1 MYGNV
6 LHIFDVEQASGSNP
20 LSPTTLRGFHR
31 RPASNYLVT
40 TRFLSPTITKKGAQ
54 MASVKLPDGKQLEIE
69 PGEKARDVA
78 EKIGKRLARDAV
90 VAKLDG
96 ELIDLDA
103 PLNGGGDFE
112 AVTIDS
118 SEGLEVLR
126 HSTAHAMAQAIV
138 ELYPGSKL
146 TIGPP
151 IENGFFY
158 DIEVAGR
165 ITDEDLPR
173 IEERMREIVALDLP
187 IVREEVS
194 KAEAEALYAD
204 NPYKTEII
212 EGLEDGEISV
222 YKQGDFFDLCSGPHV
237 PSTGRLGAFKLQNIA
252 GAYWRGDEKNPMLTR
267 VYGTAWPTEKE
278 LKAYLRRLEEAK
290 ARDHRKIGKDLDL
303 FTFLPKGEMM
313 RHLMEDYVR
322 EVQTRHGYEHVWTG
336 HLVNE
341 ALFAKSG
348 HLEHYR
354 ESMFPPMID
363 GETRYRLKPMNCP
376 SHMTLYNSR
385 SHSYRDLP
393 LRYAEFATLYR
404 YEKSG
409 ELTGLTRV
417 RSLTQDDA
425 HVFCTEDQIQDEF
438 ARALEI
444 VREVLDTYG
453 FADYRVQ
460 LSLRDQDVAKYV
472 ADDAKWSRAEKE
484 LREALDTAAIAYDE
498 EAGEAAFY
506 GPKADFIASDVLG
519 REWQL
524 STIQVDF
531 IQPARLG
538 CEYIGED
545 GKAHTPVL
553 LHRAVTGSTERFM
566 AVLIEHFA
574 GSFPVWLS
582 PVQAVV
588 IPVADRHLDYA
599 RGVQGQ
605 LAERDLRVEV
615 DDSQNSMQKK
625 IRDNS
630 RQKVPYLL
638 IVGDRE
644 AEQGSVNV
652 RRRGEKQQEE
662 MALGDFAEAISG
674 EVSSRR

>member
-1 MYGNV
+1 
-6 LHIFDVEQASGSNP
+6 
-20 LSPTTLRGFHR
+20 
-31 RPASNYLVT
+31 
-40 TRFLSPTITKKGAQ
+40 
-54 MASVKLPDGKQLEIE
+54 MASVTLPDGKQLEIE

-112 AVTIDS
+112 VVTIDS

-126 HSTAHAMAQAIV
+126 HSTAHAMAQAIA

-165 ITDEDLPR
+165 LTDEDLPR
-173 IEERMREIVALDLP
+173 IEERMREIVARDLP
-187 IVREEVS
+187 IQREEVS
-194 KAEAEALYAD
+194 KAEAEDLYVD
-204 NPYKTEII
+204 NPYKAEII
-212 EGLEDGEISV
+212 EGLEDGEISI

-278 LKAYLRRLEEAK
+278 LKAYLRRLDEAK

-303 FTFLPKGEMM
+303 FTFSPDTGAGIPLFLPKGEMM

-341 ALFAKSG
+341 VLFAKSG

-506 GPKADFIASDVLG
+506 GPKADFIAKDVLG

-538 CEYIGED
+538 CQYIGED

-553 LHRAVTGSTERFM
+553 LHRAVTGSTERFL
-566 AVLIEHFA
+566 AVLIEHYA
-574 GSFPVWLS
+574 GAFPVWLS

-599 RGVQGQ
+599 RGVQEQ

-630 RQKVPYLL
+630 RQKIPFLL

-652 RRRGEKQQEE
+652 RRRGQKQQEE
-662 MALGDFAEAISG
+662 MVLGDFAEAISG

>member
-1 MYGNV
+1 
-6 LHIFDVEQASGSNP
+6 
-20 LSPTTLRGFHR
+20 
-31 RPASNYLVT
+31 
-40 TRFLSPTITKKGAQ
+40 

-69 PGEKARDVA
+69 PGAKARDVA

-112 AVTIDS
+112 VVTIDS
-118 SEGLEVLR
+118 PEGLEVLR

-151 IENGFFY
+151 IENGFYY
-158 DIEVAGR
+158 DIEVEGR
-165 ITDEDLPR
+165 LTDEDLPR
-173 IEERMREIVALDLP
+173 IEERMHEIATRDLP
-187 IVREEVS
+187 IQREDVS
-194 KAEAEALYAD
+194 KAEAEDLYQD
-204 NPYKTEII
+204 NPYKTELI
-212 EGLEDGEISV
+212 EGLEDGEISI
-222 YKQGDFFDLCSGPHV
+222 YKQGDFFDLCRGPHV

-278 LKAYLRRLEEAK
+278 LQAYLRRLDEAR

-303 FTFLPKGEMM
+303 FTFSPDTGAGIPLFLPKGEMM

-484 LREALDTAAIAYDE
+484 LREALDTAAIAYHE

-506 GPKADFIASDVLG
+506 GPKADFLAKDVLG

-574 GSFPVWLS
+574 GAFPVWLS

-599 RGVQGQ
+599 RGVQEQ

-630 RQKVPYLL
+630 RQKIPYLL

-644 AEQGSVNV
+644 AEEGSVNV
-652 RRRGEKQQEE
+652 RRRGGKQQQE
-662 MALGDFAEAISG
+662 MALVDFVEAVSR
-674 EVSSRR
+674 EVRSRG

>member
-1 MYGNV
+1 
-6 LHIFDVEQASGSNP
+6 
-20 LSPTTLRGFHR
+20 
-31 RPASNYLVT
+31 
-40 TRFLSPTITKKGAQ
+40 
-54 MASVKLPDGKQLEIE
+54 MASVKLPDGKQLEIGA
-69 PGEKARDVA
+69 GEKAREVA

-96 ELIDLDA
+96 RLIDLDA
-103 PLNGGGDFE
+103 PLDGGGDFE
-112 AVTIDS
+112 VVTKDS
-118 SEGLEVLR
+118 PDGLEVLR

-146 TIGPP
+146 TLGPP

-158 DIEVAGR
+158 DIEVNGR
-165 ITDEDLPR
+165 LTDDDLPR
-173 IEERMREIVALDLP
+173 IEERMREIVARDLP
-187 IVREEVS
+187 IEREEVS
-194 KAEAEALYAD
+194 KAEAEDLYAD

-278 LKAYLRRLEEAK
+278 LKAYLRRLEEAR
-290 ARDHRKIGKDLDL
+290 ARDHRNIGKDLDL
-303 FTFLPKGEMM
+303 FTFSPDTGAGIPLFLPKGEMM

-385 SHSYRDLP
+385 AHSYRDLP

-498 EAGEAAFY
+498 ETGEAAFY
-506 GPKADFIASDVLG
+506 GPKADFLAKDVLG

-553 LHRAVTGSTERFM
+553 LHRAVTGSTERFL
-566 AVLIEHFA
+566 AVLIEHYA
-574 GSFPVWLS
+574 GAFPVWLS
-582 PVQAVV
+582 PVQSVV

-599 RGVQGQ
+599 REVQER
-605 LAERDLRVEV
+605 LAERDIRIEV

-625 IRDNS
+625 IRENS
-630 RQKVPYLL
+630 RQKIPYLL

-652 RRRGEKQQEE
+652 RRRGQKQQEE
-662 MALGDFAEAISG
+662 MALDDFAGMVLG
-674 EVSSRR
+674 EIRSRR

>member
-1 MYGNV
+1 M
-6 LHIFDVEQASGSNP
+6 S
-20 LSPTTLRGFHR
+20 
-31 RPASNYLVT
+31 
-40 TRFLSPTITKKGAQ
+40 
-54 MASVKLPDGKQLEIE
+54 SVKLPDGKQLEIE

-96 ELIDLDA
+96 RLIDLDA
-103 PLNGGGDFE
+103 PLDVGGDFE
-112 AVTIDS
+112 VVTSDS

-146 TIGPP
+146 TLGPP

-165 ITDEDLPR
+165 LTDEDLPR
-173 IEERMREIVALDLP
+173 IEERMREIVARDLP
-187 IVREEVS
+187 IEREEVS
-194 KAEAEALYAD
+194 KAEAEDLYVD
-204 NPYKTEII
+204 NPYKTELV
-212 EGLEDGEISV
+212 EALEDGEITV
-222 YKQGDFFDLCSGPHV
+222 YKQGEFFDLCRGPHV

-278 LKAYLRRLEEAK
+278 LKAYLRRLEEAR
-290 ARDHRKIGKDLDL
+290 ARDHRKIGKDLEL
-303 FTFLPKGEMM
+303 FAFSPDTGAGIPLFLPKGEML

-322 EVQTRHGYEHVWTG
+322 EIQTHHGYEHVWTG

-341 ALFAKSG
+341 ALYAKSG

-385 SHSYRDLP
+385 AHSYRDLP

-425 HVFCTEDQIQDEF
+425 HVFCTEDQIQEEF

-472 ADDAKWSRAEKE
+472 ADDAKWTRAEKE

-506 GPKADFIASDVLG
+506 GPKADFMAKDVLG

-566 AVLIEHFA
+566 AVLIEHYA
-574 GSFPVWLS
+574 GAFPVWLS

-588 IPVADRHLDYA
+588 IPVADRHVDYA
-599 RGVQGQ
+599 SEVQDK
-605 LAERDLRVEV
+605 LAARELRVEV

-625 IRDNS
+625 IRENS
-630 RQKVPYLL
+630 RQKIPYLL

-644 AEQGSVNV
+644 ADEGSVNV

-662 MALGDFAEAISG
+662 MGLGNFAEAVSR
-674 EVSSRR
+674 EVSSRS

>member
-1 MYGNV
+1 
-6 LHIFDVEQASGSNP
+6 
-20 LSPTTLRGFHR
+20 
-31 RPASNYLVT
+31 
-40 TRFLSPTITKKGAQ
+40 
-54 MASVKLPDGKQLEIE
+54 MASVKLPDGRQLEIE
-69 PGEKARDVA
+69 PGEKARGVA

-112 AVTIDS
+112 VVTIDS

-165 ITDEDLPR
+165 LTEEDLPR
-173 IEERMREIVALDLP
+173 IEERMHEIVARDLP
-187 IVREEVS
+187 IQREEVS
-194 KAEAEALYAD
+194 KAEAEDLYVD

-222 YKQGDFFDLCSGPHV
+222 YKQGEFFDLCSGPHV

-252 GAYWRGDEKNPMLTR
+252 GAYWRGDENNPMLTR
-267 VYGTAWPTEKE
+267 VYGTVWPTEKE
-278 LKAYLRRLEEAK
+278 LKAYLRRLEEAR
-290 ARDHRKIGKDLDL
+290 ARDHRKIGKDLEL
-303 FTFLPKGEMM
+303 FAFSPDTGAGIPLFLPKGEMM

-341 ALFAKSG
+341 GLFAKSG

-385 SHSYRDLP
+385 AHSYRDLP

-425 HVFCTEDQIQDEF
+425 HVFCTEDQIQEEF

-453 FADYRVQ
+453 FDEYRVQ

-506 GPKADFIASDVLG
+506 GPKADFIAKDVLG

-566 AVLIEHFA
+566 AVLIEHYA
-574 GSFPVWLS
+574 GAFPVWLS
-582 PVQAVV
+582 PVQTVV
-588 IPVADRHLDYA
+588 IPVADRHLGYA
-599 RGVQGQ
+599 REVKEQ
-605 LAERDLRVEV
+605 LAEKDLRVAV

-630 RQKVPYLL
+630 RQKIPYLL

-652 RRRGEKQQEE
+652 RKRGEKQQEE
-662 MALGDFAEAISG
+662 MALDGFAEAVLG
-674 EVSSRR
+674 EVRSRT

>member
-1 MYGNV
+1 
-6 LHIFDVEQASGSNP
+6 
-20 LSPTTLRGFHR
+20 
-31 RPASNYLVT
+31 
-40 TRFLSPTITKKGAQ
+40 
-54 MASVKLPDGKQLEIE
+54 MASVKLPDGKELEID

-96 ELIDLDA
+96 ELVDLDA

-112 AVTIDS
+112 VVTIDS

-194 KAEAEALYAD
+194 KAEAEALYED

-222 YKQGDFFDLCSGPHV
+222 YKQGNFFDLCSGPHV

-303 FTFLPKGEMM
+303 FTFSPDTGAGIPLFLPKGEMM

-341 ALFAKSG
+341 ILFAKSG

-438 ARALEI
+438 ARALQI

-460 LSLRDQDVAKYV
+460 LSLRDQDVVKYV

-574 GSFPVWLS
+574 GAFPVWLS

-599 RGVQGQ
+599 RGVQEQ

-630 RQKVPYLL
+630 RQKIPYLL

-644 AEQGSVNV
+644 AEHDSVNV

>member
-1 MYGNV
+1 
-6 LHIFDVEQASGSNP
+6 
-20 LSPTTLRGFHR
+20 
-31 RPASNYLVT
+31 
-40 TRFLSPTITKKGAQ
+40 
-54 MASVKLPDGKQLEIE
+54 MASVKLPDGKELEID

-96 ELIDLDA
+96 ELVDLDA

-112 AVTIDS
+112 VVTIDS

-194 KAEAEALYAD
+194 KAEAEALYED

-303 FTFLPKGEMM
+303 FTFSPDTGAGIPLFLPKGEMM

-341 ALFAKSG
+341 ILFAKSG

-438 ARALEI
+438 ARALQI

-460 LSLRDQDVAKYV
+460 LSLRDQDVVKYV

-574 GSFPVWLS
+574 GAFPVWLS

-588 IPVADRHLDYA
+588 IPIADRHLDYA
-599 RGVQGQ
+599 RGVQVQ

-630 RQKVPYLL
+630 RQKIPYLL

-644 AEQGSVNV
+644 AEHDSVNV